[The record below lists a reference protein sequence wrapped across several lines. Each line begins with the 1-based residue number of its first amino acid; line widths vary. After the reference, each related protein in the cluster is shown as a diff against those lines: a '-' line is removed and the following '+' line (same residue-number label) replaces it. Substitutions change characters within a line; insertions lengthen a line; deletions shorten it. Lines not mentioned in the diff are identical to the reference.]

1 MHAVIFNKSPE
12 VASDIIEEKDAK
24 FEFIML
30 GLRTAKGISISL
42 YNKTFNADFDS
53 EYSAVLNKKS
63 QFLLRDGDN
72 LKIKD
77 QYLYV
82 QNDIILAF
90 MKEWFS

>member
-30 GLRTAKGISISL
+30 GLRTTAGISIQK
-42 YNKTFNADFDS
+42 YNSTFNADFDT
-53 EYSAVLNKKS
+53 EYAEVLQKKGKY
-63 QFLLRDGDN
+63 LLRNGDN

-77 QYLYV
+77 EYLYV
-82 QNDIILAF
+82 QNDIIMDFLQ
-90 MKEWFS
+90 E